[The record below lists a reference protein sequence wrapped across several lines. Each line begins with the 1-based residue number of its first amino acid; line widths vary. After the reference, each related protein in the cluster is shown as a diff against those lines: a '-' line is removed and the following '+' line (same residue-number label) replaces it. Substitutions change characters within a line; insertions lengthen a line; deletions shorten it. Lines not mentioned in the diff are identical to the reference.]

1 MRSLNDQVGTDYGD
15 KVAFYIVGT
24 SPNESV
30 EELDADR
37 QKKGLPWP
45 VAYADEGMLASLNIR
60 SQASK
65 IAISSDGTILHRA
78 GAGTA
83 GFDSWTALFDDIAAN

>member
-1 MRSLNDQVGTDYGD
+1 MTRSRS
-15 KVAFYIVGT
+15 T
-24 SPNESV
+24 SSARARTRASKNSNE
-30 EELDADR
+30 DR

-65 IAISSDGTILHRA
+65 IAIGSDGTILHRA

>member
-1 MRSLNDQVGTDYGD
+1 MRSLNDQVGTNYSD

-30 EELDADR
+30 EDLDADR

-45 VAYADEGMLASLNIR
+45 VAYADEGMLASLNIS

-65 IAISSDGTILHRA
+65 IAIGSDGRILHRA

-83 GFDSWTALFDDIAAN
+83 GFDSWAALFDDIAAN

>member
-1 MRSLNDQVGTDYGD
+1 MRSLKEQVGTDYSD

-45 VAYADEGMLASLNIR
+45 VAYADEGMLASLNISR
-60 SQASK
+60 QASK

-78 GAGTA
+78 GTGTA
-83 GFDSWTALFDDIAAN
+83 GFDSWTSLFDDIAAN

>member
-1 MRSLNDQVGTDYGD
+1 MRSLKEQVGTDYGD

-24 SPNESV
+24 NPNESV
-30 EELDADR
+30 EELDEDR

-65 IAISSDGTILHRA
+65 IAIGSDGTITHRG
-78 GAGTA
+78 GAGMA
-83 GFDSWTALFDDIAAN
+83 GYDSWTALFDDIAAN

>member
-1 MRSLNDQVGTDYGD
+1 MRSLNDQVGTDYSD

-45 VAYADEGMLASLNIR
+45 VAYADEGMLASLNISR
-60 SQASK
+60 QASK
-65 IAISSDGTILHRA
+65 IAISSDGTITHRA
-78 GAGTA
+78 GAGMA
-83 GFDSWTALFDDIAAN
+83 GYDSWTALFDDIAAN

>member
-1 MRSLNDQVGTDYGD
+1 MRSLKEQVGTDYSD

-45 VAYADEGMLASLNIR
+45 VAYADEGMLASLNISR
-60 SQASK
+60 QASK
-65 IAISSDGTILHRA
+65 IAIGSDGTILHHA
-78 GAGTA
+78 GTGTA
-83 GFDSWTALFDDIAAN
+83 GFDSWTSLFDDIAAN